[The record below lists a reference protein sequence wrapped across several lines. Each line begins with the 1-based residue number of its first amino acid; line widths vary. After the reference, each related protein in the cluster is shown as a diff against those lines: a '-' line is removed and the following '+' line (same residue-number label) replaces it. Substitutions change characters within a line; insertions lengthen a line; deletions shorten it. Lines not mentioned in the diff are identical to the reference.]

1 MLYYSIINEEVL
13 VASNFVVQISETVVQ
28 EKLSSVTIT
37 GSADVALSTKYVLK
51 ADVGKIY
58 QGKF

>member
-37 GSADVALSTKYVLK
+37 GSADVTLSTKYVLK

-58 QGKF
+58 

>member
-1 MLYYSIINEEVL
+1 MLYYSIINQEAL
-13 VASNFVVQISETVVQ
+13 VASNFVVQISEIVVQ

-51 ADVGKIY
+51 ADVGKIN
-58 QGKF
+58 

>member
-37 GSADVALSTKYVLK
+37 GSANVVLSTKYVLK
-51 ADVGKIY
+51 ADVGKMC
-58 QGKF
+58 